1 MVMCELVGV
10 GKKYDGKIIF
20 DSLSFE
26 INQGEMIAITGPS
39 GSGKS
44 TILNMIGLLER
55 PDAGTINLFGKP
67 APKIN
72 SSKSKLLLRN
82 KIAYLFQN
90 YALVDNETTD
100 YNLNIALEYV
110 KATKTQKRQMKIDAL
125 NKVGLDE
132 TYLKKKIYQLS
143 GGEQQRIAVARII
156 LKPCELILADEPTGS
171 LDVQNRNE
179 IIKILQELNK
189 SGKTIII
196 VTHDEYVADQCE
208 RKIEL
213 Q

>member
-1 MVMCELVGV
+1 MIELQEVN
-10 GKKYDGKIIF
+10 KSYDSRKII
-20 DSLSFE
+20 DGLSFE
-26 INQGEMIAITGPS
+26 INQGEMVAITGPS

-44 TILNMIGLLER
+44 TILNMIGLLEK

-72 SSKSKLLLRN
+72 SAKSKLLLRN

-110 KATKTQKRQMKIDAL
+110 KANKIQKRKMKIDAL
-125 NKVGLDE
+125 SKVGLDE

-179 IIKILQELNK
+179 IIKILQQLNQN
-189 SGKTIII
+189 GKTIII
-196 VTHDEYVADQCE
+196 VTHDEYVAGQCK

-213 Q
+213 K

>member
-1 MVMCELVGV
+1 MVELREVN
-10 GKKYDGKIIF
+10 KSYDSRKII
-20 DSLSFE
+20 DGLSFE
-26 INQGEMIAITGPS
+26 VEQGEMVAITGAS

-44 TILNMIGLLER
+44 TILNMIGLLEK
-55 PDAGTINLFGKP
+55 PDSGTINLFGVV

-110 KATKTQKRQMKIDAL
+110 KATKIQKRDMKIDAL
-125 NKVGLDE
+125 KKVGLDE

-171 LDVQNRNE
+171 LDIQNRNE
-179 IIKILQELNK
+179 IIKILQDLNQA
-189 SGKTIII
+189 GKTIII
-196 VTHDEYVADQCE
+196 VTHDEYVADQCN
-208 RKIEL
+208 RKFEL
-213 Q
+213 R

>member
-1 MVMCELVGV
+1 MVELIDVK
-10 GKKYDGKIIF
+10 KKYDGKTII
-20 DSLSFE
+20 DGLNFE
-26 INQGEMIAITGPS
+26 IGSGEMVAITGPS

-44 TILNMIGLLER
+44 TILNMIGLLEK

-72 SSKSKLLLRN
+72 SAKSKLLLRN

-110 KATKTQKRQMKIDAL
+110 KADKNQKRKMKIDAL
-125 NKVGLDE
+125 SKVGLDE

-171 LDVQNRNE
+171 LDAQNRNE
-179 IIKILQELNK
+179 IMKILQQLNK

-196 VTHDEYVADQCE
+196 VTHDEYVAGQCS

-213 Q
+213 G

>member
-1 MVMCELVGV
+1 MICGLQEIN
-10 GKKYDGKIIF
+10 KSYDSRKII
-20 DSLSFE
+20 DGLSFE
-26 INQGEMIAITGPS
+26 IKQGEMVAITGPS

-44 TILNMIGLLER
+44 TILNMIGLLEK
-55 PDAGTINLFGKP
+55 PDAGTINLFGNP

-110 KATKTQKRQMKIDAL
+110 KANKIQKRKMKIDAL

-171 LDVQNRNE
+171 LDVKNRNE
-179 IIKILQELNK
+179 IIKILQELNQN
-189 SGKTIII
+189 GKTIII
-196 VTHDEYVADQCE
+196 VTHDEYVAEQCK

-213 Q
+213 K

>member
-1 MVMCELVGV
+1 MVELIEVK
-10 GKKYDGKIIF
+10 KKYDGKIILDGLNF
-20 DSLSFE
+20 K
-26 INQGEMIAITGPS
+26 INAGEMVAITGPS

-44 TILNMIGLLER
+44 TILNMIGLLEK
-55 PDAGTINLFGKP
+55 PDAGIINLFNAP

-125 NKVGLDE
+125 SKVGLGE

-171 LDVQNRNE
+171 LDTQNRNE
-179 IIKILQELNK
+179 IIKILQELNQ

-196 VTHDEYVADQCE
+196 VTHDEYVADQCS

-213 Q
+213 G